1 MSQYQQFCPVAL
13 AAEIITR
20 SWMPL
25 VIRELLCGSTRFN
38 DIHRGVPKM
47 SRTLLSRRL
56 EELIRADLVERRLVA
71 DGRPEYHLT
80 PAGEELRPII
90 EQLGVWG
97 RRWVRTDPA
106 SAGRDPRLLMWDVRR
121 RIVRDRLP
129 DCRVVVWFHFPDAP
143 RDLRSYWLILQPGD
157 VDLCY
162 RDPGFEVDLAVTSP
176 LRTMID
182 AWMGDVDLGRAIRS
196 GEIELR
202 GPRELRRRFPA
213 WLGSDSSRSGAGG
226 SGTPMSGARRIA
238 TNAVTAV
245 SARHA

>member
-1 MSQYQQFCPVAL
+1 
-13 AAEIITR
+13 
-20 SWMPL
+20 
-25 VIRELLCGSTRFN
+25 
-38 DIHRGVPKM
+38 
-47 SRTLLSRRL
+47 
-56 EELIRADLVERRLVA
+56 
-71 DGRPEYHLT
+71 
-80 PAGEELRPII
+80 
-90 EQLGVWG
+90 
-97 RRWVRTDPA
+97 
-106 SAGRDPRLLMWDVRR
+106 MWDVRR